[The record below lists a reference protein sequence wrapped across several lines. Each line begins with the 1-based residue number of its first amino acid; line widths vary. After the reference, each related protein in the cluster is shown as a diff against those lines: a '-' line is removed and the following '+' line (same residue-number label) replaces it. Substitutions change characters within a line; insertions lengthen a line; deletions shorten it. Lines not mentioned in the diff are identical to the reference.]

1 MARFEIFE
9 NDWYGEY
16 LIDTEH
22 EAYDPDYPRDS
33 DDAIVC
39 YISYDCPEDNNF
51 FRSLSNLPFM
61 LNEMD
66 AEIKRLKEGN
76 G

>member
-1 MARFEIFE
+1 MARFEVFE
-9 NDWYGEY
+9 DDWDGEF

-22 EAYDPDYPRDS
+22 EAYNPDYPRDS
-33 DDAIVC
+33 DNAMIC
-39 YISYDCPEDNNF
+39 YIAYDCPEDNNF
-51 FRSLSNLPFM
+51 RRSLNSIPGL